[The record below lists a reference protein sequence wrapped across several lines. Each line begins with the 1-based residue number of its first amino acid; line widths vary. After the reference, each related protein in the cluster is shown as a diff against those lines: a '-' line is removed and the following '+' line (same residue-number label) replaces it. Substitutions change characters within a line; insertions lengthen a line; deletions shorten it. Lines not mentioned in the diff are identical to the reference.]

1 MTSRS
6 LRAFA
11 AGMAVVLGFAS
22 PAPAAY
28 PERLV
33 TMVVP
38 FAPGGTTDIIA
49 RIMAE
54 HMSRALGQQV
64 IVENA
69 PGGGGTVG
77 AARVSKAAPDG
88 YTLLMGQ

>member
-33 TMVVP
+33 IKKAGVV
-38 FAPGGTTDIIA
+38 
-49 RIMAE
+49 
-54 HMSRALGQQV
+54 GQ
-64 IVENA
+64 
-69 PGGGGTVG
+69 
-77 AARVSKAAPDG
+77 
-88 YTLLMGQ
+88 